1 MAAVLRGKRP
11 EKPLDAE
18 SLGFSDK
25 LWELIRLCWSELSYD
40 RPTALQ
46 LLDDL
51 SSASLDWVPPPVYP
65 VRATGASGATNSGSS
80 SSSLM
85 FHASSTRGARRPG
98 FR

>member
-25 LWELIRLCWSELSYD
+25 LWELIRLCWNELSSD

-51 SSASLDWVPPPVYP
+51 SSASLDWDPPPVYP
-65 VRATGASGATNSGSS
+65 VRAAGASGVTDSGSS
-80 SSSLM
+80 SSSLV
-85 FHASSTRGARRPG
+85 FQASSACGARRPG

>member
-25 LWELIRLCWSELSYD
+25 LWGLARLCWSELSSD

-65 VRATGASGATNSGSS
+65 IRATGASSATDSGSS
-80 SSSLM
+80 GSSLM
-85 FHASSTRGARRPG
+85 FQASSACGVWRLG
-98 FR
+98 F